1 MNLPSRDS
9 YDIVIIGAGP
19 AGLSAGLHVLKQQGI
34 SVLLIDKSTP
44 WKNPIPCAE
53 GVGKLGF
60 EEAVPVRKEWIRQE
74 IHKACFHAP
83 DNGTIEYI
91 DSFGGY
97 IIDRALMQSD
107 IAAELSE
114 KGIECLFDTK
124 VVQISE
130 PFDRSFS
137 RTVILPEDRKVNARV
152 IIDASGPTCCFCKT
166 EKISWKPEDL
176 EPALFVHVEGIS
188 IEPDTIHIY
197 AGTQI
202 APGGYAWVF
211 PRGKDTANIGIVL
224 GKKSRGDLTLADLLS
239 NFLST
244 RYPDVKVI
252 RRFAGPIPCNFKK
265 GAFSLPGLLK
275 TGDAASTINPI
286 SRAGISEALLS
297 GGLAGDHALKMLQT
311 TVPRELKKICKSYEN
326 QWNIRRG
333 NRHNKLARVKNALL
347 SVPDADY
354 NRGAALLSKI
364 PLEKMTMAKIF
375 QASLGRFPRL
385 VWALRHLM

>member
-1 MNLPSRDS
+1 MNQPFRDN
-9 YDIVIIGAGP
+9 YDIIIIGAGP
-19 AGLSAGLHVLKQQGI
+19 AGLSAGLHVMSQKGI

-44 WKNPIPCAE
+44 WKYLIPCAE

-74 IHKACFHAP
+74 IRKARFHAP
-83 DNGTIEYI
+83 NNNTIEYV
-91 DSFGGY
+91 DNNGGY
-97 IIDRALMQSD
+97 IIDRSLMQSD
-107 IAAELSE
+107 IAAELES
-114 KGIECLFDTK
+114 KGVECLYDTK
-124 VVQISE
+124 VVAISPPE
-130 PFDRSFS
+130 KSAFI
-137 RTVILPEDRKVNARV
+137 RTVSLNNGKKINARV
-152 IIDASGPTCCFCKT
+152 VIDASGPTSCFCKT

-176 EPALFVHVEGIS
+176 EPALFVHVEDIS

-211 PRGKDTANIGIVL
+211 PRGENAANIGIVI
-224 GKKSRGDLTLADLLS
+224 GRKSIGSITLNTLLS

-244 RYPDVKVI
+244 RFPNVKIVK
-252 RRFAGPIPCNFKK
+252 RFAGPIPCNFKK
-265 GAFSLPGLLK
+265 TAISLPGLLK

-297 GGLAGDHALKMLQT
+297 GGLAGDHALKMLDT
-311 TVPRELKKICKSYEN
+311 SDPRELKKICKSYEN
-326 QWNIRRG
+326 DWDVRRG

-347 SVPDADY
+347 SVPDEDY
-354 NRGAALLSKI
+354 NKGAELLSKI
-364 PLEKMTMAKIF
+364 PLEKMTMRKIF